1 MSTTFM
7 LVNNPMDLVMNLIVD
22 TADNDTYTSL
32 DGAIEKYKVDF
43 DATSKQA
50 IFTFKMYGNSK
61 FYKLRIIA
69 DADNELEDLTSTERF
84 FKIVNV
90 LGLTINVAKSK
101 KKSLG
106 IKVDIKNSYV
116 YLENLD
122 SNDGTSHK
130 FRGWLD
136 Y

>member
-7 LVNNPMDLVMNLIVD
+7 MMNNPMDLIMNLVVD
-22 TADNDTYTSL
+22 TTTNSTLTTL
-32 DGAIEKYKVDF
+32 EGAIEKYKIDF
-43 DATSKQA
+43 DAASKQA

-69 DADNELEDLTSTERF
+69 DADNELEELTSTERF